1 MHCVYVWARSWLLI
15 RISLNSCHYAVSY
28 CRKGVWFFS
37 SVHWLTMTQPH
48 RALLTVQDCQ
58 IVSSFVSGLN
68 THLNSH
74 NYGNCVLQYT
84 SMELFTIPIRYK
96 ELAYFVSRTIV
107 LRYWHIFP
115 DSCLTTLW
123 FTDFSRVL
131 VILFTGWDESCLKQ
145 TRSILIGQSVRCL
158 QVHVYG
164 GDDLLYTTTTYTQ
177 NRQTMN
183 DTNGAT
189 RSVHHSVNRPH
200 TDARRDTQTDRWAQ

>member
-1 MHCVYVWARSWLLI
+1 
-15 RISLNSCHYAVSY
+15 
-28 CRKGVWFFS
+28 
-37 SVHWLTMTQPH
+37 MTQPH

-123 FTDFSRVL
+123 FTDFSRGVL

-145 TRSILIGQSVRCL
+145 SRSILI
-158 QVHVYG
+158 
-164 GDDLLYTTTTYTQ
+164 
-177 NRQTMN
+177 
-183 DTNGAT
+183 
-189 RSVHHSVNRPH
+189 RSVCTLSAGARVRRYYNDNVHTKQTDTEWWRKYRRCDQVGASQCKPTTHRRTQRH
-200 TDARRDTQTDRWAQ
+200 TDTDRQTDRWAQ